1 MIGIEILDGCNFKCW
16 FCRAKDLDG
25 YSFMSLDIFKKAI
38 LEAKALG
45 IRHVDMIPS
54 RGDPFLHPDIYEMLD
69 FANAHMELVLI
80 FTNATPV
87 HVEKLKQVNLSKT
100 EFCISLYGKTV
111 EKFKELTCT
120 SDTMFDIFNTR
131 LRELDAAGIKYN
143 IERRDVNY
151 EFDVHGAKPKDNF
164 NPKEKCKFHHIPKVL
179 ADGGVT
185 FCRTAWSANGLVIGN
200 LNTSSLEELLTDGI
214 RYKFM
219 DSQSICVK
227 ACDSY
232 TISCNTRQTFAAM
245 KLMSKSKEN
254 YINDSEKVDARY
266 IELENAIIQRTE

>member
-1 MIGIEILDGCNFKCW
+1 MIGIEIIDGCNFKCW
-16 FCRAKDLDG
+16 FCRAKDLND
-25 YSFMSLDIFKKAI
+25 YSFMELDIFKQAI
-38 LEAKALG
+38 LEAKEVG
-45 IRHVDMIPS
+45 VKTVDMIPS

-69 FANAHMELVLI
+69 FANAHMESVLI

-179 ADGGVT
+179 ADGSVT
-185 FCRTAWSANGLVIGN
+185 FCRTAWSANGLSIGN
-200 LNTSSLEELLTDGI
+200 LHDRSLKDLLTDPI
-214 RYKFM
+214 RYKFL
-219 DSQSICVK
+219 DSQSICVNY
-227 ACDSY
+227 CDSY
-232 TISCNTRQTFAAM
+232 TISCNSKQTFAAM
-245 KLMSKSKEN
+245 KLMSESK
-254 YINDSEKVDARY
+254 ARY
-266 IELENAIIQRTE
+266 NKDTALVDKQYTELENAIIQRTE